1 MKRRLAYVNTATE
14 LKSNL
19 GKYLDQAATEDIYI
33 SKNGK
38 IIAKITSPY
47 KNKLDIVKELYGSIP
62 NTVTLEDAQKERLK
76 NL

>member
-1 MKRRLAYVNTATE
+1 MSITATE

-38 IIAKITSPY
+38 IIAKIKSPY

>member
-1 MKRRLAYVNTATE
+1 MSITATE

-38 IIAKITSPY
+38 IIAKNTSPY

>member
-1 MKRRLAYVNTATE
+1 MSITATE

-62 NTVTLEDAQKERLK
+62 NTVTLEDAKKERLK

>member
-1 MKRRLAYVNTATE
+1 MSITATE

-33 SKNGK
+33 YKNGK
-38 IIAKITSPY
+38 IIANITSPY